1 MISLEVF
8 VAMISFPWVCL
19 SACHVQICSFLSV
32 VCLSHGFHVFTTF
45 VVNKR
50 IYYTGILLYPTD
62 LKWFHV
68 FDCWSSSVVISAS
81 VIILYFSGPVR
92 LRGCKNR
99 SAPFPGR
106 MSSRR
111 LNQALYVL
119 SLGLDFFEC
128 VCYAVNEG
136 PFLHSVLCVF
146 CLFVDH
152 IRLSVPVIDW
162 TDSSPKWPIKCVDGD
177 VKPAEI
183 VLPIQ
188 PERL

>member
-1 MISLEVF
+1 MSVSLSVSSSRYGILCYTTAPLVYKIQSDFCIICILNLYVIMSMISLEVF

-32 VCLSHGFHVFTTF
+32 VCLSYGFHVLTTF

-119 SLGLDFFEC
+119 SLGLDFFWMC
-128 VCYAVNEG
+128 
-136 PFLHSVLCVF
+136 LLC
-146 CLFVDH
+146 C
-152 IRLSVPVIDW
+152 
-162 TDSSPKWPIKCVDGD
+162 
-177 VKPAEI
+177 
-183 VLPIQ
+183 
-188 PERL
+188 